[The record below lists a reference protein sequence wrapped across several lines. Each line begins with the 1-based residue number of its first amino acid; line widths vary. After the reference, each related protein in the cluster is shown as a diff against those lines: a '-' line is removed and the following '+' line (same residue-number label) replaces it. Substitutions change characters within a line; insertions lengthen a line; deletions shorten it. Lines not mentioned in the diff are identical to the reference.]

1 MLHYLKGEPKKK
13 KTKKKPLRITSDFYQ
28 IRNYETQQK

>member
-1 MLHYLKGEPKKK
+1 MLHYLKGEPKK
-13 KTKKKPLRITSDFYQ
+13 KKKPLRITSDFYQ